1 MKLLISGLFLAL
13 FIYISLNSL
22 LICVLAYGIYIISTS
37 PKLPSPKLS
46 LDFWMQ
52 TEKFFGRDAFY
63 RLSYALYRQH
73 RNTLYQKMNVVCI
86 SSNFNKVYLK
96 PTFNIATNF
105 NQTFFNLIRQH
116 ASPIFYRTNQMVQ
129 QQILIMTFM
138 NMLTHK
144 TNIRLGQNP
153 EAELRG
159 ILLIKNVQRNTY
171 NVQPKLANL

>member
-1 MKLLISGLFLAL
+1 MAL
-13 FIYISLNSL
+13 FIYIFLNSL

-46 LDFWMQ
+46 LNFWMQ
-52 TEKFFGRDAFY
+52 PEKFFGRDAFY
-63 RLSYALYRQH
+63 CLSYALYTQH
-73 RNTLYQKMNVVCI
+73 RNTLYQKMNVVLI
-86 SSNFNKVYLK
+86 SSDFNEKYFK
-96 PTFNIATNF
+96 PTLNIHANF

-129 QQILIMTFM
+129 QQILIMTLM
-138 NMLTHK
+138 NMFTHK

-159 ILLIKNVQRNTY
+159 ILLIK
-171 NVQPKLANL
+171 